1 MSDGGLLQKAI
12 EQQSSSQ
19 DESVLVADVEP
30 SDSKAGFLSGPIR
43 SGAGLAVLALVISFV
58 VSRPSIQSDYA
69 FLGLV
74 PILILAISFY
84 LVWNAIGRKQ
94 TAVIAVVYLLLA
106 ASPYLV
112 MSLSSGEIDI
122 SESEISGDSSTII
135 LTIRESGALFGS
147 SFNSAD
153 VSITYDGSEVY
164 SDSIAFSINREDGY
178 GKYGEISLAVADWY
192 DGNAVQESKIGDIV
206 QIVGVPYVV
215 TVDVGSSSDSI
226 QLSARH
232 LQRTVEDVKGETSG
246 AMGYGNDCES
256 SKDSC
261 IIGVA
266 LKSWSGLDALG
277 DNPPGAMPYADY
289 TVQAKMYYG
298 SSVAISYPLVTVVNG
313 VAEWD
318 SGNGEFGGGSALIGE
333 DGSELPMPGSV
344 DSFELNTKYVPIDDW
359 AVSDFGCY
367 HFTVE
372 TTQVSPWSDGS
383 IVSHTSFYEYTEEGD
398 SGTGDDP
405 GEPTS
410 ESWTKVTSC

>member
-12 EQQSSSQ
+12 EQQSAGS
-19 DESVLVADVEP
+19 EETVLVADVGS
-30 SDSKAGFLSGPIR
+30 SDSKGFFSGPIGI
-43 SGAGLAVLALVISFV
+43 GAGLAALALVSSFI

-74 PILILAISFY
+74 PILIFGISFY
-84 LVWNAIGRKQ
+84 LIWNAVGKKQ
-94 TAVIAVVYLLLA
+94 TAAIAVVYLLLA

-112 MSLSSGEIDI
+112 MSLSSGEITVTD
-122 SESEISGDSSTII
+122 SELSDDSSTIT
-135 LTIRESGALFGS
+135 LTIRESGAIMGS
-147 SFNSAD
+147 SVDSAD
-153 VSITYDGSEVY
+153 VSITYDGTEIYSE
-164 SDSIAFSINREDGY
+164 SMAFSINREDGF
-178 GKYGEISLAVADWY
+178 GKYGEITLTIAEWY
-192 DGNAVQESKIGDIV
+192 QGNAADNAE
-206 QIVGVPYVV
+206 YVV
-215 TVDVGSSSDSI
+215 TVDVGESSDSMLL
-226 QLSARH
+226 QSRH

-277 DNPPGAMPYADY
+277 DNPPGPMPYADY

-298 SSVAISYPLVTVVNG
+298 SSVVISYPLVTVVNG

-318 SGNGEFGGGSALIGE
+318 SGNGEFGGGSALVAE
-333 DGSELPMPGSV
+333 DGSELPLPGSV
-344 DSFELNTKYVPIDDW
+344 ESFELNTKYVPIDDW
-359 AVSDFGCY
+359 SVSDYGCY

-372 TTQVSPWSDGS
+372 TTQNSPWSDGS
-383 IVSHTSFYEYTEEGD
+383 TITHTSYYEFTEEGD
-398 SGTGDDP
+398 GGTGDDP

-410 ESWTKVTSC
+410 ESWTKVSSC

>member
-12 EQQSSSQ
+12 EQQSAGS
-19 DESVLVADVEP
+19 EETVLVADVGS
-30 SDSKAGFLSGPIR
+30 SDSKGFFSGPIGI
-43 SGAGLAVLALVISFV
+43 GAGLAALALVSSFI

-74 PILILAISFY
+74 PILIFGISFY
-84 LVWNAIGRKQ
+84 LIWNAVGKKQ
-94 TAVIAVVYLLLA
+94 TAAIAVVYLLLA

-112 MSLSSGEIDI
+112 MSLSSGEITVTD
-122 SESEISGDSSTII
+122 SELSDDSSTIT
-135 LTIRESGALFGS
+135 LTIRESGAIMGS
-147 SFNSAD
+147 SVDSAD
-153 VSITYDGSEVY
+153 VSITYDGTEIYSE
-164 SDSIAFSINREDGY
+164 SMAFSINREDGF
-178 GKYGEISLAVADWY
+178 GKYGEITLTIAEWY
-192 DGNAVQESKIGDIV
+192 QGNAADNAE
-206 QIVGVPYVV
+206 YVV
-215 TVDVGSSSDSI
+215 TVDVGESSDSMLL
-226 QLSARH
+226 QSRH

-277 DNPPGAMPYADY
+277 DNPPGPMPYADY

-298 SSVAISYPLVTVVNG
+298 SSVVISYPLVTVVNG

-318 SGNGEFGGGSALIGE
+318 SGNGEFGGGSALVAE
-333 DGSELPMPGSV
+333 DGSELPLPGSV
-344 DSFELNTKYVPIDDW
+344 ESFELNTKYVPIDDW
-359 AVSDFGCY
+359 SVSDYGCY

-372 TTQVSPWSDGS
+372 TTQNSPWSDGS
-383 IVSHTSFYEYTEEGD
+383 TITHTSYYEFTEEVDG
-398 SGTGDDP
+398 GTGDDP

-410 ESWTKVTSC
+410 ESWTKVSSC

>member
-94 TAVIAVVYLLLA
+94 TAAIAVVYLLLA

-192 DGNAVQESKIGDIV
+192 DGNAVQESKI
-206 QIVGVPYVV
+206 
-215 TVDVGSSSDSI
+215 
-226 QLSARH
+226 
-232 LQRTVEDVKGETSG
+232 
-246 AMGYGNDCES
+246 
-256 SKDSC
+256 
-261 IIGVA
+261 
-266 LKSWSGLDALG
+266 
-277 DNPPGAMPYADY
+277 
-289 TVQAKMYYG
+289 
-298 SSVAISYPLVTVVNG
+298 
-313 VAEWD
+313 
-318 SGNGEFGGGSALIGE
+318 
-333 DGSELPMPGSV
+333 
-344 DSFELNTKYVPIDDW
+344 
-359 AVSDFGCY
+359 
-367 HFTVE
+367 
-372 TTQVSPWSDGS
+372 
-383 IVSHTSFYEYTEEGD
+383 
-398 SGTGDDP
+398 
-405 GEPTS
+405 
-410 ESWTKVTSC
+410 

>member
-12 EQQSSSQ
+12 EQQSAGS
-19 DESVLVADVEP
+19 EETVLVADVGS
-30 SDSKAGFLSGPIR
+30 SDSKGFFSGPIGI
-43 SGAGLAVLALVISFV
+43 GAGLAALALVSSFI

-74 PILILAISFY
+74 PILIFGISFY
-84 LVWNAIGRKQ
+84 LIWNAVGKKQ
-94 TAVIAVVYLLLA
+94 TAAIAVVYLLLA

-112 MSLSSGEIDI
+112 MSLSSGEITVTD
-122 SESEISGDSSTII
+122 SELSDDSSTIT
-135 LTIRESGALFGS
+135 LTIRESGAIMGS
-147 SFNSAD
+147 SVDSAD
-153 VSITYDGSEVY
+153 VSITYDGTEIYSE
-164 SDSIAFSINREDGY
+164 SMAFSINREDGF
-178 GKYGEISLAVADWY
+178 GKYGEITLTIAEWY
-192 DGNAVQESKIGDIV
+192 QGNAADNAE
-206 QIVGVPYVV
+206 YVV
-215 TVDVGSSSDSI
+215 TVDVGESSDSMLL
-226 QLSARH
+226 QSRH

-277 DNPPGAMPYADY
+277 DNPPGPMPYADY

-298 SSVAISYPLVTVVNG
+298 SSVVISYPLVSVVNG

-318 SGNGEFGGGSALIGE
+318 SGNGEFGGGSALVAE
-333 DGSELPMPGSV
+333 DGSELPLPGSV
-344 DSFELNTKYVPIDDW
+344 ESIELNTKYVPIDDW
-359 AVSDFGCY
+359 SVSDYGCY

-372 TTQVSPWSDGS
+372 TTQNSPWSDGS
-383 IVSHTSFYEYTEEGD
+383 TITHTSYYEFTEEGD
-398 SGTGDDP
+398 GGTGDDP

-410 ESWTKVTSC
+410 ESWTKVSSC

>member
-12 EQQSSSQ
+12 EQQSAGS
-19 DESVLVADVEP
+19 EETVLVADVGS
-30 SDSKAGFLSGPIR
+30 SDSKGFFSGPIGI
-43 SGAGLAVLALVISFV
+43 GAGLAALALVSSFI

-74 PILILAISFY
+74 PILIFGISFY
-84 LVWNAIGRKQ
+84 LIWNAVGKKQ
-94 TAVIAVVYLLLA
+94 TAAIAVVYLLLA

-112 MSLSSGEIDI
+112 MSLSSGEITVTD
-122 SESEISGDSSTII
+122 SELSDDSSTIT
-135 LTIRESGALFGS
+135 LTIRESGAIMGS
-147 SFNSAD
+147 SVDSAD
-153 VSITYDGSEVY
+153 VSITYDGTEIYSE
-164 SDSIAFSINREDGY
+164 SMAFSINREDGF
-178 GKYGEISLAVADWY
+178 GKYGEITLTIAEWY
-192 DGNAVQESKIGDIV
+192 QGNAADNAE
-206 QIVGVPYVV
+206 YVV
-215 TVDVGSSSDSI
+215 TVDVGESSDSMLL
-226 QLSARH
+226 QSRH

-277 DNPPGAMPYADY
+277 DNPPGPMPYADY

-298 SSVAISYPLVTVVNG
+298 SSVVISYPLVTVVNG

-318 SGNGEFGGGSALIGE
+318 SGNGEFGGGSALVAE
-333 DGSELPMPGSV
+333 DGSELPLPGSV
-344 DSFELNTKYVPIDDW
+344 ESFELNTKYVPIDDW
-359 AVSDFGCY
+359 AVSDYGCY

-372 TTQVSPWSDGS
+372 TTQNSPWSDGS
-383 IVSHTSFYEYTEEGD
+383 TITHTSYYEFTEEGD
-398 SGTGDDP
+398 GGTGDDP

-410 ESWTKVTSC
+410 ESWTKVSSC

>member
-12 EQQSSSQ
+12 EQQSAGS
-19 DESVLVADVEP
+19 EETVLVADVGS
-30 SDSKAGFLSGPIR
+30 SDSKGFFSGPIGI
-43 SGAGLAVLALVISFV
+43 GAGLAALALVSSFI

-74 PILILAISFY
+74 PILIFGISFY
-84 LVWNAIGRKQ
+84 LIWNAVGKKQ
-94 TAVIAVVYLLLA
+94 TAAIAVVYLLLA

-112 MSLSSGEIDI
+112 MSLSSGEITVTD
-122 SESEISGDSSTII
+122 SELSDDSSTIT
-135 LTIRESGALFGS
+135 LTIRESGAIMGS
-147 SFNSAD
+147 SVDSAD
-153 VSITYDGSEVY
+153 VSITYDGTEIYSE
-164 SDSIAFSINREDGY
+164 SMAFSINREDGF
-178 GKYGEISLAVADWY
+178 GKYGEITLTIAEWY
-192 DGNAVQESKIGDIV
+192 QGNAADNAE
-206 QIVGVPYVV
+206 YVV
-215 TVDVGSSSDSI
+215 TVDVGESSDSMLL
-226 QLSARH
+226 QSRH

-277 DNPPGAMPYADY
+277 DNPPGPMPYADY

-298 SSVAISYPLVTVVNG
+298 SSVVISYPLVSVVNG

-318 SGNGEFGGGSALIGE
+318 TGYGEFGGGSALVAE
-333 DGSELPMPGSV
+333 DGSELPLPGSV
-344 DSFELNTKYVPIDDW
+344 ESFELNTKYVPIDDW
-359 AVSDFGCY
+359 SVSDYGCY

-372 TTQVSPWSDGS
+372 TTQNSPWSDGS
-383 IVSHTSFYEYTEEGD
+383 TITHTSYYEFTEEGD
-398 SGTGDDP
+398 GGTGDDP

-410 ESWTKVTSC
+410 ESWTKVSSC

>member
-12 EQQSSSQ
+12 EQQSAGS
-19 DESVLVADVEP
+19 EETVLVADVGS
-30 SDSKAGFLSGPIR
+30 SDSKGFFSGPIGI
-43 SGAGLAVLALVISFV
+43 GAGLAALALVSSFI

-74 PILILAISFY
+74 PILIFGISFY
-84 LVWNAIGRKQ
+84 LIWNAVGKKQ
-94 TAVIAVVYLLLA
+94 TAAIAVVYLLLA

-112 MSLSSGEIDI
+112 MSLSSGEITVTD
-122 SESEISGDSSTII
+122 SELSDDSSTIT
-135 LTIRESGALFGS
+135 LTIRQSGAIMGS
-147 SFNSAD
+147 SVDSAD
-153 VSITYDGSEVY
+153 VSITYDGTEIYSE
-164 SDSIAFSINREDGY
+164 SMAFSINREDGF
-178 GKYGEISLAVADWY
+178 GKYGEITLTIAEWY
-192 DGNAVQESKIGDIV
+192 QGNAADNAE
-206 QIVGVPYVV
+206 YVV
-215 TVDVGSSSDSI
+215 TVDVGESSDSMLL
-226 QLSARH
+226 QSRH

-277 DNPPGAMPYADY
+277 DNPPGPMPYADY

-298 SSVAISYPLVTVVNG
+298 SSVVISYPLVSVVNG

-318 SGNGEFGGGSALIGE
+318 SGNGEFGGGSALVAE
-333 DGSELPMPGSV
+333 DGSELPLPGSV
-344 DSFELNTKYVPIDDW
+344 ESFELNTKYVPIDDW
-359 AVSDFGCY
+359 SVSDYGCY

-372 TTQVSPWSDGS
+372 TTQNSPWSDGS
-383 IVSHTSFYEYTEEGD
+383 TITHTSYYEFTEEGD
-398 SGTGDDP
+398 GGTGDDP

-410 ESWTKVTSC
+410 ESWTKVSSC

>member
-12 EQQSSSQ
+12 EQQSAGQ
-19 DESVLVADVEP
+19 EESVLVADVGS
-30 SDSKAGFLSGPIR
+30 SDSKSFFSGPIGI
-43 SGAGLAVLALVISFV
+43 GAGLAALALVVSFI

-74 PILILAISFY
+74 PILIFGISFY
-84 LVWNAIGRKQ
+84 LIWNAVGKKQ

-112 MSLSSGEIDI
+112 MSLSSGEITVTD
-122 SESEISGDSSTII
+122 SELSDDSSTIT
-135 LTIRESGALFGS
+135 LTIRESGAIMGS
-147 SFNSAD
+147 SVDSAV
-153 VSITYDGSEVY
+153 VSITYDGTEIYSE
-164 SDSIAFSINREDGY
+164 SMAFSINREDGY
-178 GKYGEISLAVADWY
+178 GKYGEITLTVADWY
-192 DGNAVQESKIGDIV
+192 QGNAADNAE
-206 QIVGVPYVV
+206 YVV
-215 TVDVGSSSDSI
+215 SVDTGESSDSMLL
-226 QLSARH
+226 QSRH
-232 LQRTVEDVKGETSG
+232 LQRTIEDAKGETSG

-277 DNPPGAMPYADY
+277 DNPPGPMPYADY

-298 SSVAISYPLVTVVNG
+298 SSVVISYPLVTVVNG

-318 SGNGEFGGGSALIGE
+318 SGNGEFGGGSALVAE
-333 DGSELPMPGSV
+333 DGSELPLPGSV
-344 DSFELNTKYVPIDDW
+344 ESFELNTKYVPIDDW
-359 AVSDFGCY
+359 AVSDYGCY

-372 TTQVSPWSDGS
+372 TTQNSLWSDGS
-383 IVSHTSFYEYTEEGD
+383 TITHTSYYEFTEEGD
-398 SGTGDDP
+398 GGTGDDP

-410 ESWTKVTSC
+410 ESWTKVSSC

>member
-12 EQQSSSQ
+12 EQQSAGQ
-19 DESVLVADVEP
+19 EESVLVADVGS
-30 SDSKAGFLSGPIR
+30 SDSKSFFSGPIGI
-43 SGAGLAVLALVISFV
+43 GAGLAALALVVSFI

-74 PILILAISFY
+74 PILIFGISFY
-84 LVWNAIGRKQ
+84 LIWNAVGKKQ
-94 TAVIAVVYLLLA
+94 TAAIAVVYLLLA

-112 MSLSSGEIDI
+112 MSLSSGEITVTD
-122 SESEISGDSSTII
+122 SELSDDSSTIT
-135 LTIRESGALFGS
+135 LTIRESGAIMGS
-147 SFNSAD
+147 SVDSAV
-153 VSITYDGSEVY
+153 VSITYDGTEIYSE
-164 SDSIAFSINREDGY
+164 SMAFSINREDGY
-178 GKYGEISLAVADWY
+178 GKYGEITLTVADWY
-192 DGNAVQESKIGDIV
+192 QGNAADNAE
-206 QIVGVPYVV
+206 YVV
-215 TVDVGSSSDSI
+215 SVDTGESSDSMLL
-226 QLSARH
+226 QSRH
-232 LQRTVEDVKGETSG
+232 LQRTVEDAKGETSG

-277 DNPPGAMPYADY
+277 DNPPGPMPYADY

-298 SSVAISYPLVTVVNG
+298 SSVVISYPLVTVVNG

-318 SGNGEFGGGSALIGE
+318 SGNGEFGGGSALVAE
-333 DGSELPMPGSV
+333 DGSELPLPGSV
-344 DSFELNTKYVPIDDW
+344 ESFELNTKYVPIDDW
-359 AVSDFGCY
+359 AVSDYGCY

-372 TTQVSPWSDGS
+372 TTQNSPWSDGS
-383 IVSHTSFYEYTEEGD
+383 TISHTSYYEFTEEGD

-410 ESWTKVTSC
+410 ESWTKVSSC